1 MYQLQRLPGADT
13 NDTFLYDDSFLHSN
27 VSPPDAARSRGRDRV
42 DAWCGDRPGRLAGL
56 LKPALEIVW
65 VDDARRMN
73 KFLTAEVPDN
83 QVVAA
88 AHRAY
93 AGQPPGIATW
103 SGYKSSAR
111 LDIAFVTELVP
122 GALTDVRPPGRH
134 RFGAGSYAAPSSQAC

>member
-1 MYQLQRLPGADT
+1 MPGADT

-42 DAWCGDRPGRLAGL
+42 DAWCGARPGRFAGL
-56 LKPALEIVW
+56 LKPALEIMW

-88 AHRAY
+88 AQGHTPASRQ
-93 AGQPPGIATW
+93 GLRRGRDT
-103 SGYKSSAR
+103 SR
-111 LDIAFVTELVP
+111 
-122 GALTDVRPPGRH
+122 VRGWISR
-134 RFGAGSYAAPSSQAC
+134 SLPSWFRGL